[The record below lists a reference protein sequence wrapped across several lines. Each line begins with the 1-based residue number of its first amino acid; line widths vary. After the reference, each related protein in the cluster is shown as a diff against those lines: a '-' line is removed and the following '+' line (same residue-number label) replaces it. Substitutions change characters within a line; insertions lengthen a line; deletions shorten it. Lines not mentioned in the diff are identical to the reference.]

1 MRDNIYVNVF
11 MWWLFM
17 FSLYSLLPCRSS
29 LLRGPAISAYLYW
42 FHQNRVAWEQQVELS
57 FKTGEVILV
66 YGDMDE
72 DGFFMGELDG
82 VRGLVPSNFLTEA
95 PEQYNNA
102 VGGGPSGAQ
111 QRNVAGGG
119 VAGGGGGIGT
129 GVGGAVGANRGGAG
143 GRVPGPGARGPPP
156 PPRDGMMAG
165 PNGGQIGVGVGPM
178 GQMGQ
183 MGGAGPLN
191 QLNQQQQQQRGGPAG
206 LRKGNLFPFRLYDQ
220 LDLILSFVYI
230 CL

>member
-1 MRDNIYVNVF
+1 
-11 MWWLFM
+11 
-17 FSLYSLLPCRSS
+17 
-29 LLRGPAISAYLYW
+29 
-42 FHQNRVAWEQQVELS
+42 
-57 FKTGEVILV
+57 
-66 YGDMDE
+66 MDE

-111 QRNVAGGG
+111 QRNATGG
-119 VAGGGGGIGT
+119 VAGGVGS
-129 GVGGAVGANRGGAG
+129 GVGVAGAANRGGVN

-165 PNGGQIGVGVGPM
+165 PSGGQIGVGPM

-183 MGGAGPLN
+183 MGPGGVGPMN

-206 LRKGNLFPFRLYDQ
+206 MRKGNFILFSLCKQITFG
-220 LDLILSFVYI
+220 IFICNVFLSKRTTTTI
-230 CL
+230 KTTNTTTNIQADHCGNNKLSR

>member
-1 MRDNIYVNVF
+1 M
-11 MWWLFM
+11 MLFQINLN
-17 FSLYSLLPCRSS
+17 FSFCPFFLTSLSFIVVCIAPCLSR
-29 LLRGPAISAYLYW
+29 
-42 FHQNRVAWEQQVELS
+42 FVEQQVELS

-66 YGDMDE
+66 YGEMDE

-111 QRNVAGGG
+111 QRNVAGSVAGGVGSGVG
-119 VAGGGGGIGT
+119 VAG
-129 GVGGAVGANRGGAG
+129 AANRGGGVG
-143 GRVPGPGARGPPP
+143 GRLPGPGARGPPP

-165 PNGGQIGVGVGPM
+165 PSGVQIGGGVGPM

-183 MGGAGPLN
+183 MGSGGVATMN
-191 QLNQQQQQQRGGPAG
+191 QLNQQQQPQQQQQRSGPAAM
-206 LRKGNLFPFRLYDQ
+206 RKGNFILFRL
-220 LDLILSFVYI
+220 
-230 CL
+230 